1 VAANPFSCFPHLFRI
16 SSFGFRIC
24 LGNLATATAARY
36 NITTP
41 VKAIE
46 TDVLIVIPV
55 YNDWEAVSVLLP
67 LLDTALSGASG
78 RCAALLVN
86 DGSQVEPPAELLA
99 RKLGRLGTPLLLD
112 LRRNLGHQRAIAV
125 ALAWVCENAACRSVV
140 VMDGDG
146 EDNPADV
153 PRLLQA
159 LDAGGGRQMVF
170 AERTRRSES
179 WVFRFFYNLYKL
191 IHVVLT
197 GKKVRVGNFSVLPF
211 FAVEHLAVTPEMWSH
226 YAAAALRSRIPVAMV
241 PSERKPRYTGT
252 SKMNFTALT
261 VHGLAAISTYGDV
274 IGVRLLMTS
283 LFLLAAVAAALGV
296 VSAIA
301 LNSPMA
307 LPGWMP
313 LGAGLL
319 LLILFQA
326 AVLAI
331 MFIFIILSGSRGSP
345 FLPLREYRLFVRGL
359 RGAA

>member
-1 VAANPFSCFPHLFRI
+1 MITPAL
-16 SSFGFRIC
+16 
-24 LGNLATATAARY
+24 Y
-36 NITTP
+36 NIATP

-46 TDVLIVIPV
+46 TDVLVVIPV
-55 YNDWEAVSVLLP
+55 YNDWDAVAVLLP
-67 LLDTALSGASG
+67 HLDAALAGAAG
-78 RCAALLVN
+78 RCAVLLVN
-86 DGSQVEPPAELLA
+86 DGSPAEPPAVLA
-99 RKLGRLGTPLLLD
+99 ATALPRLGPPRILD

-125 ALAWVCENAACRSVV
+125 ALAWVCENAVCASVA

-153 PRLLQA
+153 PRLLRAFAEQ
-159 LDAGGGRQMVF
+159 GGRHLVF

-226 YAAAALRSRIPVAMV
+226 YAAAALRSRIPVTMV
-241 PSERKPRYTGT
+241 PSARQPRYAGAST
-252 SKMNFTALT
+252 MNFTALT

-283 LFLLAAVAAALGV
+283 LFLLAAVAGTLAAVGAL
-296 VSAIA
+296 A
-301 LNSPMA
+301 LNWRMV
-307 LPGWMP
+307 LPAWTP
-313 LGAGLL
+313 LAAGLL
-319 LLILFQA
+319 LLLLFQA

-331 MFIFIILSGSRGSP
+331 MFVFIILSGNRGSP
-345 FLPLREYRLFVRGL
+345 FLPLREYRLFVKGL
-359 RGAA
+359 REAA